1 MTTHILGI
9 SAYYHDSA
17 ACLLR
22 NGEIVAAAQEERF
35 TRKKGDAAFPRQAVA
50 YCLRAGGEGV
60 ARLVGMRVQLE
71 VEAPAGPGPRGEG
84 PGEVEVV
91 DPPAGELRG
100 EWRGRPGH
108 RLIQQREIHLLLG
121 REEQHDHLR
130 ALLGGQSAPDR
141 APRTRPRMR
150 GPRNARASRLGD
162 TSRRRSEA
170 WSHPSRSTFMRRSAP
185 SGSSSSPSAT
195 TPRSSCR

>member
-17 ACLLR
+17 ASLLR
-22 NGEIVAAAQEERF
+22 DGEIVAAAQEERF

-91 DPPAGELRG
+91 DSPAGELRG

-130 ALLGGQSAPDR
+130 ALLGGQSARLLER
-141 APRTRPRMR
+141 ALECGVPGMR
-150 GPRNARASRLGD
+150 VLRASEIQVAGEAKLGPILLGQ
-162 TSRRRSEA
+162 RS
-170 WSHPSRSTFMRRSAP
+170 
-185 SGSSSSPSAT
+185 
-195 TPRSSCR
+195 

>member
-35 TRKKGDAAFPRQAVA
+35 TRKKGDAAFPRHAVA

-60 ARLVGMRVQLE
+60 ARLVGMRVQFE
-71 VEAPAGPGPRGEG
+71 VEAPGGPGPRGEG

-91 DPPAGELRG
+91 DSPAGELRG

-130 ALLGGQSAPDR
+130 ACWAARVRACSNAPSNAGSPECACF
-141 APRTRPRMR
+141 APRRYKSPEKRSLVPSFQVTVRE
-150 GPRNARASRLGD
+150 AKRAFRFFQL
-162 TSRRRSEA
+162 
-170 WSHPSRSTFMRRSAP
+170 TFSNN
-185 SGSSSSPSAT
+185 T
-195 TPRSSCR
+195 T